1 MTGDS
6 RTRCAAACAVH
17 PQTGDMAT
25 GAKQAG
31 TIVLARHGEPALSRK
46 VRLSAA
52 GYVDWWAVY
61 EETGLTPGQ
70 TAPEALIAHAEA
82 AGVIVSSTRLRSIET
97 ARLIAGA
104 RAFTSDPTLVEA
116 PLPPPHW
123 PRWIKLS
130 PRIWGV
136 IARTWWW
143 FLNHH
148 DGHETRRQAQARA
161 DAVAARLSD
170 DADAGANVLV
180 IAHGFFN
187 TMVRL
192 SLQRRGWKLVQTN
205 GYRYWSFAQ
214 LERA

>member
-1 MTGDS
+1 
-6 RTRCAAACAVH
+6 
-17 PQTGDMAT
+17 MAT

-46 VRLSAA
+46 TRLSAA
-52 GYVDWWAVY
+52 GYADWWAVY
-61 EETGLTPGQ
+61 EETGLVPGQ
-70 TAPEALIAHAEA
+70 IAPEALIAHAEA
-82 AGVIVSSTRLRSIET
+82 AGVIVSSTRPRSIET
-97 ARLIAGA
+97 ARLLAGE
-104 RAFTSDPTLVEA
+104 RNFQSDPDLIEA

-136 IARTWWW
+136 VSRFWWW

-148 DGHETRRQAQARA
+148 DGHETRRQAQVRA
-161 DAVAARLSD
+161 DAVAERLA
-170 DADAGANVLV
+170 ADAERGMNVLV

-192 SLQRRGWKLVQTN
+192 SLQRRGWRLVQTN

-214 LERA
+214 LVRE